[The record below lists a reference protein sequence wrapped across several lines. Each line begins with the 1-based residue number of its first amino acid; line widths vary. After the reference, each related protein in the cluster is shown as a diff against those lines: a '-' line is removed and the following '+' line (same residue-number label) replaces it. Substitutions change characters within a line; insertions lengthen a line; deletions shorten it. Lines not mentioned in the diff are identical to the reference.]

1 MIRQATS
8 EDLRRIVEMS
18 ERFYP
23 HTSYWTKSR
32 IPFNANAVAI
42 LAQGL
47 IENSL
52 FHVAENEE
60 GMVIGMI
67 GTIIMP
73 FLFNPDYLHAG
84 EIVWWVEPEY
94 WNSGIGVQ
102 LLDINEAAAKEKG
115 VHHLQM
121 IDLPNSPL
129 SARKLYEHRGYELTE
144 QSWTKVL

>member
-8 EDLRRIVEMS
+8 NDLRRIVEMS

-23 HTSYWTKSR
+23 HTSYWLISQ
-32 IPFNANAVAI
+32 IPFNANAVAV
-42 LAQGL
+42 LAEGL
-47 IENSL
+47 IESSL
-52 FHVAENEE
+52 FHVAENKE

-84 EIVWWVEPEY
+84 EIVWWVEPEH
-94 WNSGIGVQ
+94 WNSGIGIQ
-102 LLDINEAAAKEKG
+102 LLDTLEQAAKEKG

-121 IDLPNSPL
+121 INLPNSPL
-129 SARKLYEHRGYELTE
+129 SASKLYELRGYDLTE
-144 QSWTKVL
+144 QMWTKVF